1 MTTVGPGRV
10 GPCRVDFCSE
20 WQKLCHIWV
29 KQVQLNTF
37 CSIHHASKMLSFW
50 VRAALKFCKWNSS
63 TTTWDKALLRAR
75 FASLRF
81 ARNVVVDEFHL
92 QNLKIALT
100 RKLSILEACCI
111 EQKVFGCTCFT
122 HIWYN
127 FCHPEQKSTRP
138 DPTRPSRF
146 WAAYYSKT
154 MSFREKNYETKN
166 IGLYHKSYVLK
177 FGGVPLC
184 SL

>member
-1 MTTVGPGRV
+1 MQDYFVLSKHFLIYDEQNTQSMIILS
-10 GPCRVDFCSE
+10 CQYDFSSKIKKIHNP
-20 WQKLCHIWV
+20 QIL
-29 KQVQLNTF
+29 F
-37 CSIHHASKMLSFW
+37 SIFIASK
-50 VRAALKFCKWNSS
+50 AK
-63 TTTWDKALLRAR
+63 RAR
-75 FASLRF
+75 KRALSH
-81 ARNVVVDEFHL
+81 VVVDEFHL
-92 QNLKIALT
+92 QNLKVAIT

-111 EQKVFGCTCFT
+111 EQNVFVCTCFT